1 MQMRLKNAFLNI
13 RWLITL
19 LSLLNFLSVTVF
31 EISCEADE
39 SEVLSKKKI
48 ILKWKVQGTLVK
60 TINLSQ
66 WEI

>member
-1 MQMRLKNAFLNI
+1 MQMRLKNASLNI